1 MSLNLV
7 HAEACVRIGAM
18 KIRNLFCAAALLL
31 LIPLAGC
38 AKTLDSGDL
47 EKELKTQ
54 LGKDAG
60 ATPKSVSC
68 PDNIEVKKGKK
79 FDCTLIAPN
88 GDKVTVNV
96 TLTNDNG
103 GFTATVPPGQG
114 G

>member
-1 MSLNLV
+1 MKTRSLV
-7 HAEACVRIGAM
+7 TG
-18 KIRNLFCAAALLL
+18 AALVLL
-31 LIPLAGC
+31 VPLAGC
-38 AKTLDSGDL
+38 GKTLDSADL

-60 ATPKSVSC
+60 AAPKSVSC

-114 G
+114 SSG